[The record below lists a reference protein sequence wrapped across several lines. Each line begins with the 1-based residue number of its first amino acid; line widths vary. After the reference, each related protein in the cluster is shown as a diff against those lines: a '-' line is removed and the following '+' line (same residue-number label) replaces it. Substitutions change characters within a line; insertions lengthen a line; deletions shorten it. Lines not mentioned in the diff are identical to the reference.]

1 LSATSSFKSVGM
13 GAALRDRL
21 TASGQGVALNGQL
34 RGSPL
39 LTSLGQILHLESLQN
54 LRYRDL
60 GFAFQVE
67 EGRIKIPRLQVRA
80 SDMDLG
86 LQGSVGM
93 DGGLDLGLNVQLSE
107 EVSKRYARGQ
117 IGSALGALFA
127 DPQGRLVLDFKVGGN
142 FKQPALRP
150 DVDKTASRGGMQSLA
165 KLGLERFLGKGA
177 GPTLAPDSLKNVEDK
192 LKATPED
199 LPQRAVRDA
208 IQGLLRGRKKT
219 APDTTK
225 KAAPDSTRKP

>member
-1 LSATSSFKSVGM
+1 
-13 GAALRDRL
+13 
-21 TASGQGVALNGQL
+21 
-34 RGSPL
+34 
-39 LTSLGQILHLESLQN
+39 
-54 LRYRDL
+54 
-60 GFAFQVE
+60 
-67 EGRIKIPRLQVRA
+67 
-80 SDMDLG
+80 MDLG
-86 LQGSVGM
+86 LQGSVGL

-142 FKQPALRP
+142 FKQPVVRP
-150 DVDKTASRGGMQSLA
+150 DADKTASRAGLQSLG

-177 GPTLAPDSLKNVEDK
+177 GPAPAPDSLKNVAEDK
-192 LKATPED
+192 IKAAQED
-199 LPQRAVRDA
+199 LRERAVREA
-208 IQGLLRGRKKT
+208 VRGLFGGRKRT